1 MLGADRVACSSPIGV
16 IPSGRTRLSLGWG
29 GRALVNKAFV
39 KEDDVSDGSVQFE
52 ESIGGGPRYVTP
64 EGFARLQAESA
75 MLETQTLPSLRPR
88 YDALAALVEPTRE
101 QLVDLEALTRE
112 LTTRQRRFR
121 FLGLLLQRLTVV
133 PPQTG
138 PRAYFGAYVTVEDE
152 DGAQV
157 TYRLVGP
164 DEVDAS
170 PNYISVDSPVGRA
183 VLGKKAG
190 DPAPVRRPGQEDE
203 NLFLVE
209 VSW

>member
-1 MLGADRVACSSPIGV
+1 MHFRDVAGSVMMP
-16 IPSGRTRLSLGWG
+16 PG
-29 GRALVNKAFV
+29 GPRVNKAFV

-52 ESIGGGPRYVTP
+52 ESIGDGPRYVTP
-64 EGFARLQAESA
+64 EGFARLQSEFALLES
-75 MLETQTLPSLRPR
+75 QTLPSLRPQH
-88 YDALAALVEPTRE
+88 DALSSLNEPTRE
-101 QLVDLEALTRE
+101 QLIDLDALKRE
-112 LTTRQRRFR
+112 LTTAQRRFR

-138 PRAYFGAYVTVEDE
+138 QRAYFGAYVTVEDE
-152 DGAQV
+152 DGAQI

-170 PNYISVDSPVGRA
+170 LNYISVDSPVGRA

-190 DPAPVRRPGQEDE
+190 DPTPVRRPGQEDE